1 MASPVNQQKLLSIQ
15 IQKIKQGDGRAFE
28 ELFYAYCKPLIHF
41 ANRYLQ
47 DVHLAENVVQDVFL
61 HVWEKREKLDPSLN
75 IKTYLY
81 TAVKNNA
88 LKQLRH
94 QDIRRKH
101 EHFIKKQ
108 DLTIH
113 SAEEQWQQKETEQQI
128 LNAIEKLPPKCQ
140 LIFSMNRFDGLTYA
154 EIAEVEGISIKTVET
169 QMGRA
174 LKSLRKQLSHL
185 LTSILF

>member
-1 MASPVNQQKLLSIQ
+1 MNNQNLLSIQ
-15 IQKIKQGDGRAFE
+15 IQKIKHGDAKAFE
-28 ELFYAYCKPLIHF
+28 ALFYTHCKSLIQF

-47 DVHLAENVVQDVFL
+47 DMHLAENIVQDVFL

-81 TAVKNNA
+81 TAVKNRA

-94 QDIRRKH
+94 QDVRHKH
-101 EHFIKKQ
+101 EHFIKAQ

-113 SAEEQWQQKETEQQI
+113 SAEEQWQQQETEQEI

-140 LIFSMNRFDGLTYA
+140 LIFSMNRFDGLTYS

-174 LKSLRKQLSHL
+174 LKTLRKQLAHL
-185 LTSILF
+185 LTSLLF